1 MVGDFLAEGVACA
14 GAAPTRGPSGNRETA
29 APGGGLCARERNQH
43 AAGAVPKASS
53 FTYDRLPKTLQEQ
66 LRPAV
71 SSPAPAGEAL
81 AVDTLH
87 EGDAR
92 ELVPR
97 IAGGSVAVSVWSPPY
112 FVGKSY
118 EAALG
123 FDDWQ
128 ALLRDVIAAHWPVI
142 KPGGFLVVNIADI
155 LCFRDP
161 SMPRIS
167 AETVGA
173 RRHPVTREMVL
184 QAMRDHPEMN
194 RYQLAER
201 LGCSEQTIDRR
212 LNGNNVRGGKYDSQ
226 TRIRIVGGLV
236 EEWAAAAGFH
246 AYDRR
251 VWVKD
256 ACWEN
261 SRWASLSYRAVDE
274 FEYIYL
280 FWKPGVTKVDRSR
293 LSRREW
299 REWGSRGVWTFPSV
313 RQNDD
318 HEAKFPV
325 ELPARVIRLLTEPG
339 DVVLDCFMGSGTTAV
354 AAARLDRRCIGVEL
368 EPRYVELS
376 RRRLAEE
383 RRFSG
388 ASGCSAVP

>member
-1 MVGDFLAEGVACA
+1 MVHDPAAEGALRARGASSRPA
-14 GAAPTRGPSGNRETA
+14 GPRPREGKPPAHVGGGSPNGPSFAFE
-29 APGGGLCARERNQH
+29 
-43 AAGAVPKASS
+43 
-53 FTYDRLPKTLQEQ
+53 RLPKTLQQQ
-66 LRPAV
+66 LGPPPSAD
-71 SSPAPAGEAL
+71 GGGL

-87 EGDAR
+87 QGDAR

-97 IAGGSVAVSVWSPPY
+97 IAAGSVAVSVWSPPY

-118 EAALG
+118 EAELS
-123 FDDWQ
+123 FEDWQ
-128 ALLRDVIAAHWPVI
+128 ALLRGVIAAHWPVI

-167 AETVGA
+167 AETIGA
-173 RRHPVTREMVL
+173 RRQRVTRERVL
-184 QAMRDHPEMN
+184 LAMREHPEMN
-194 RYQLAER
+194 RYQLADL

-212 LNGNNVRGGKYDSQ
+212 LNGNNVRGGKYDRQ
-226 TRIRIVGGLV
+226 TRIKIVGGLV
-236 EEWAAAAGFH
+236 EEWAAAAGFY

-274 FEYIYL
+274 FEYLYL

-293 LSRREW
+293 LSRGEW

-325 ELPARVIRLLTEPG
+325 ELPARVIRLLTDPG
-339 DVVLDCFMGSGTTAV
+339 EVVLDCFMGSGTTAV
-354 AAARLDRRCIGVEL
+354 AAARLNR
-368 EPRYVELS
+368 RYVGIELRPEYVETA
-376 RRRLAEE
+376 RRRVAAE
-383 RRFSG
+383 RRPLLPGS
-388 ASGCSAVP
+388 

>member
-1 MVGDFLAEGVACA
+1 MGHDPA
-14 GAAPTRGPSGNRETA
+14 
-29 APGGGLCARERNQH
+29 
-43 AAGAVPKASS
+43 AAGALRARAASS
-53 FTYDRLPKTLQEQ
+53 RAAGPRPREGQRPAHVGGGSPNGPSFAFERLPKTLQRQ
-66 LRPAV
+66 LGPPA
-71 SSPAPAGEAL
+71 SAAADGGGGL

-87 EGDAR
+87 QGDAR

-97 IAGGSVAVSVWSPPY
+97 IAAGSVAVSVWSPPY

-118 EAALG
+118 EAGLS
-123 FDDWQ
+123 FEDWQ
-128 ALLRDVIAAHWPVI
+128 ALLHDVIAAHWPVI

-167 AETVGA
+167 AETISA
-173 RRHPVTREMVL
+173 RRQRVTRERVL
-184 QAMRDHPEMN
+184 QAMREHPEMN
-194 RYQLAER
+194 RHQLADL

-226 TRIRIVGGLV
+226 TRIRIVGGLID
-236 EEWAAAAGFH
+236 EWAAAAGFY

-274 FEYIYL
+274 FEYLYV

-293 LSRREW
+293 LSRDEW

-325 ELPARVIRLLTEPG
+325 ELPTRVIRLLTDPG
-339 DVVLDCFMGSGTTAV
+339 EVVLDCFMGSGTTAV
-354 AAARLDRRCIGVEL
+354 AAARLNR
-368 EPRYVELS
+368 RYVGIELRPEYVETA
-376 RRRLAEE
+376 RRRVAAE
-383 RRFSG
+383 RRPLLP
-388 ASGCSAVP
+388 CS